1 MRKVLILLVL
11 SVVMCGTVS
20 VAAPQERSD
29 KVATEKEE
37 SPIQVVA
44 KWANFVVLFGGLIY
58 LLRKPMGEFF
68 ANRRKDIASGLER
81 AQRAQTSAQ
90 ARMDEIEQRLATL
103 STEITTLKTEAER
116 DSLAEREK
124 ILAEARHEVERVIEQ
139 SRQEIER
146 IARSVEREIKEH
158 IADRVIDRAGTA
170 LRTEMT
176 QDDQKRIVVR
186 FIQKL

>member
-1 MRKVLILLVL
+1 MRKVLLLLVL

-20 VAAPQERSD
+20 FAAPQEQSEGA
-29 KVATEKEE
+29 KAEKEE
-37 SPIQVVA
+37 SPIHVVA
-44 KWANFVVLFGGLIY
+44 KWANFVVLFGGLIF

-68 ANRRKDIASGLER
+68 TGRRKDIASGLER
-81 AQRAQTSAQ
+81 AQNAQTSAQ
-90 ARMDEIEQRLATL
+90 ARMDEIELRLAQL
-103 STEITTLKTEAER
+103 STEVASLKTQAEQ

-146 IARSVEREIKEH
+146 IARSVERDIKEH
-158 IADRVIDRAGTA
+158 IADQVIDRAGTA

>member
-124 ILAEARHEVERVIEQ
+124 ILAEARHEVERVIE
-139 SRQEIER
+139 
-146 IARSVEREIKEH
+146 
-158 IADRVIDRAGTA
+158 
-170 LRTEMT
+170 
-176 QDDQKRIVVR
+176 
-186 FIQKL
+186 